1 MNGHGTH
8 TAGTIAAASNGT
20 GIVGVAPRVKIA
32 GIKSSNNDGF
42 FFPEMVICSF
52 MWAATHGIHVTNN
65 SYFADP
71 WLFNCANDP
80 VQRVIW
86 EAERRAIRFAQSNGT
101 VVVASE
107 GNESTDLAP
116 ARRPD
121 QPGLP
126 AWQRPVPRDHERVA
140 VGRGAR
146 GGRGDGYR
154 QQGTE
159 VLLLVVRRLDG
170 RCRWRSAATRSS
182 R

>member
-1 MNGHGTH
+1 
-8 TAGTIAAASNGT
+8 
-20 GIVGVAPRVKIA
+20 
-32 GIKSSNNDGF
+32 
-42 FFPEMVICSF
+42 MVICSF

-86 EAERRAIRFAQSNGT
+86 EAERRAIRFAESNGT

-126 AWQRPVPRDHERVA
+126 AWQRPVPRDHAVPSQWCRSGCGVVGVTATGNRELKSFYSSYGVSTADVA
-140 VGRGAR
+140 AP
-146 GGRGDGYR
+146 
-154 QQGTE
+154 
-159 VLLLVVRRLDG
+159 
-170 RCRWRSAATRSS
+170 AATRSS